1 MGRKSRER
9 REKATVRSAI
19 AGGSGE
25 ITFLG
30 EKRRLVSSLGL
41 KGKKDFYITFSR
53 GKQPFGC
60 CIEMKNKE
68 DMINTVLKLLEDSK
82 VVDYLSVYEKY
93 SIMKQFLQYST
104 DNEYA
109 SPIGLIDGYIYYGT
123 GDQMSNLLVWQTVND
138 VLTNRTK
145 VVGNTLVLDMSG
157 EEIA

>member
-9 REKATVRSAI
+9 REKAAVRSVK

-30 EKRRLVSSLGL
+30 EKRRVVSSLGL
-41 KGKKDFYITFSR
+41 KGKKDFYIAYSR
-53 GKQPFGC
+53 GKQPIGG

-68 DMINTVLKLLEDSK
+68 DMINTVIKWLESMAD
-82 VVDYLSVYEKY
+82 DYLSVYEKY
-93 SIMKQFLQYST
+93 AIMKQYSQYST

-109 SPIGLIDGYIYYGT
+109 SPIGLINGYIYYGT

-145 VVGNTLVLDMSG
+145 VVGNMLVMDMTD
-157 EEIA
+157 EEIV